1 MDPPQSSRPQ
11 GEQVEPGATRTHPP
25 ALPPPPQN
33 PGDNAEAVNANP
45 PADWQQ
51 MFHEMR
57 SVILRQE
64 EELQRLRQQAVP
76 ANQGLPPAPVPVVGN
91 QGYVMSHRDSVFEQF
106 VKLQP
111 PVFLGGIDIIK
122 ADQWMS
128 TVTHILD
135 NMGVTG
141 TERVNCAAF
150 MFQDHARV
158 WWDIVNQTRDVS
170 VMTWD
175 EFKKLFEEKFYNVAV
190 RTSHQ
195 EDFVKLTQGKMSV
208 AEYTLEF
215 DRLSK
220 FAGDL
225 VPTDFTRKQKYVRG
239 LNATISRDLK
249 ITTSHDTLYKR
260 VVDLALIAEEAEQQ
274 VMKEQAAKDTAMA
287 SNPPAGGNV
296 SKGIDSSNPEHK
308 RKAEASGA
316 SGGNR
321 KFRGNRGG
329 RQGRGSSFRSY
340 PECPKCKK
348 HHPGEC

>member
-11 GEQVEPGATRTHPP
+11 GEQVEPGVTQTDPP

-33 PGDNAEAVNANP
+33 PGDNAGAVNANP

-64 EELQRLRQQAVP
+64 EELQRLRQQAAPV
-76 ANQGLPPAPVPVVGN
+76 NQGLPPAPVPVVGN
-91 QGYVMSHRDSVFEQF
+91 QGYIMPHRDSVFERF

-111 PVFLGGIDIIK
+111 PTFLGGIDIIK

-128 TVTHILD
+128 TVTRILD

-170 VMTWD
+170 VMTWE

-225 VPTDFTRKQKYVRG
+225 RLSPSQERR
-239 LNATISRDLK
+239 A
-249 ITTSHDTLYKR
+249 
-260 VVDLALIAEEAEQQ
+260 
-274 VMKEQAAKDTAMA
+274 
-287 SNPPAGGNV
+287 
-296 SKGIDSSNPEHK
+296 
-308 RKAEASGA
+308 
-316 SGGNR
+316 
-321 KFRGNRGG
+321 
-329 RQGRGSSFRSY
+329 
-340 PECPKCKK
+340 
-348 HHPGEC
+348 

>member
-1 MDPPQSSRPQ
+1 
-11 GEQVEPGATRTHPP
+11 
-25 ALPPPPQN
+25 
-33 PGDNAEAVNANP
+33 
-45 PADWQQ
+45 
-51 MFHEMR
+51 
-57 SVILRQE
+57 
-64 EELQRLRQQAVP
+64 
-76 ANQGLPPAPVPVVGN
+76 
-91 QGYVMSHRDSVFEQF
+91 
-106 VKLQP
+106 
-111 PVFLGGIDIIK
+111 
-122 ADQWMS
+122 
-128 TVTHILD
+128 
-135 NMGVTG
+135 MGVTG

-170 VMTWD
+170 VMTWE

-215 DRLSK
+215 DLLSK
-220 FAGDL
+220 F
-225 VPTDFTRKQKYVRG
+225 T
-239 LNATISRDLK
+239 
-249 ITTSHDTLYKR
+249 
-260 VVDLALIAEEAEQQ
+260 DLALIAEEAEQQ
-274 VMKEQAAKDTAMA
+274 VMKEQAAKDAAMT
-287 SNPPAGGNV
+287 SNPPDGGNV

-340 PECPKCKK
+340 PKCPKCKK
-348 HHPGEC
+348 HHPSECRAKACFQCGMVGHFIKDCPQARKEEPKKNAAQNPGRLFT

>member
-11 GEQVEPGATRTHPP
+11 GEQVEPGVTQTDPP

-33 PGDNAEAVNANP
+33 PGDNAGAVNANP

-64 EELQRLRQQAVP
+64 EELRRLRQQAAPV
-76 ANQGLPPAPVPVVGN
+76 NQGLPPAPVPVVGN
-91 QGYVMSHRDSVFEQF
+91 QGYIMPHRDSVFERF

-111 PVFLGGIDIIK
+111 PAFLGGIDIIK

-128 TVTHILD
+128 TVTRILD

-170 VMTWD
+170 VMTWE

-225 VPTDFTRKQKYVRG
+225 RLSPSQERR
-239 LNATISRDLK
+239 A
-249 ITTSHDTLYKR
+249 
-260 VVDLALIAEEAEQQ
+260 
-274 VMKEQAAKDTAMA
+274 
-287 SNPPAGGNV
+287 
-296 SKGIDSSNPEHK
+296 
-308 RKAEASGA
+308 
-316 SGGNR
+316 
-321 KFRGNRGG
+321 
-329 RQGRGSSFRSY
+329 
-340 PECPKCKK
+340 
-348 HHPGEC
+348 